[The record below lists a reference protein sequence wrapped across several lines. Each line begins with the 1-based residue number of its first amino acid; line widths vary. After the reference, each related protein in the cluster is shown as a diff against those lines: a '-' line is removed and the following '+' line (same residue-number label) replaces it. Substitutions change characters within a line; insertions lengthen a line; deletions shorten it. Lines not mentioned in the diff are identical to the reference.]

1 MKYQKKYDVI
11 VEKLKNSELRVQSQA
26 QKIIII
32 YGVIVFFLL
41 TIGVYV
47 YVVYKSKQMDEKVK
61 AKDDVVNDIMV
72 TLENKMV
79 ELRKMSDVLENKE
92 EKIIE
97 QDRISGEL
105 REALQLKDA
114 ELQETQE
121 QRRVL
126 KEHIFEMNDVVKK
139 IRQLMQ
145 MKTGDLVGK
154 NAVLDKEELDML
166 QKALDFC
173 HNGVISR
180 LKTYHPDLNMA
191 EIHLCCLLCLKE
203 PSSKISLM
211 LNTSEE
217 SLRQRK
223 SRLKRFK

>member
-1 MKYQKKYDVI
+1 MK
-11 VEKLKNSELRVQSQA
+11 
-26 QKIIII
+26 
-32 YGVIVFFLL
+32 
-41 TIGVYV
+41 
-47 YVVYKSKQMDEKVK
+47 KVK

-72 TLENKMV
+72 TLENKMA

-92 EKIIE
+92 EKRIE

-114 ELQETQE
+114 ELQETRE

-145 MKTGDLVGK
+145 TKTGDLVGK

-191 EIHLCCLLCLKE
+191 EIHLCCLLCLKVS
-203 PSSKISLM
+203 SSKISLM

-217 SLRQRK
+217 ILRQRK
-223 SRLKRFK
+223 SRLKRFKLGLKDNESLEEYISRLEGEDILLESMLSDKSFDKSED